1 MEPTALTYSGE
12 ATRRIQMPGE
22 TTLALGTERYPV
34 TGGAATVF
42 TVHGGDRVTVVDV
55 EGSQEAEVTAFIEGR
70 SDAGLFAVE
79 ANGRASG
86 LRSLLASRSRLH
98 SRLRERIAAWR
109 LDPADARSIDL
120 FAEGSAAGQQSDLTA
135 VTDGVCVVVAPDR
148 GASSVHDQY
157 PPSDLTVFVER
168 ADPERAERERPELP
182 EPLAD
187 PLQELRVERA
197 TASAYPVKK
206 GQWIQVID
214 VEGRQCS
221 DFQAFRLSQ
230 LEQGV
235 ERCLDVTTTRTL
247 MGMGSPHPGLHSK
260 YYDVDFQPLVE
271 IVQDTCNRHDAFA
284 LACNPKYYEEMGYFG
299 HRNCSDNFNGAL
311 DPYGVTARRGWMSM
325 NFFYNTAIDDHNI
338 LGLDEPWSRPGDY
351 VLLRALTDL
360 VCVTSACPDDIDPAN
375 GWNPTDIHVR
385 VYDSDLQARRSIGF
399 RPRPDSEVKMTRETG
414 FYPRTSTLT
423 RNFMEYNG
431 FWLPADYPQHGAI
444 DEYWACR
451 EKAAVIDLSALRK
464 FEVMGPDAEA
474 LLQYC
479 LPRDVRRI
487 AVGQV
492 SYSALCYEDGGM
504 MDDGTL
510 FRLGQDNFRWV
521 CGTDYAG
528 DWLRQQAEAGG
539 YRVVIK
545 SATDQLHNIS
555 VQGQNSRAILRRLVW
570 TRQDQP
576 TVDELKLFRFA
587 IARLH
592 HEDGPPLIVSRTG
605 YTGELGF
612 EVFCHPDDAVTVW
625 DEIQSA
631 GADQGLT
638 PMGLDALDMLRIE
651 AGLAAAGHEFDEST
665 DPFEAGI
672 GFTVPL
678 KSKQDGFIGREALL
692 RRQANPQRKLVGL
705 EVMGQETAAH
715 GDGVFVGR
723 HQVGVVTSGVRSPIL
738 GRNIALCRL
747 TPEYATQGTEVEVGK
762 LDGLQKRLSAS
773 VVPVPHFDPKRER
786 MCS

>member
-1 MEPTALTYSGE
+1 MARRHGTEPDPYIQSPGEPTLPRG
-12 ATRRIQMPGE
+12 M
-22 TTLALGTERYPV
+22 ERYPV
-34 TGGAATVF
+34 NGGGATVF
-42 TVHGGDRVTVVDV
+42 PVYGGDRLTVVDV
-55 EGSQEAEVTAFIEGR
+55 EGSQVAEVTGFIRGR
-70 SDAGLFAVE
+70 GDAGLFALE
-79 ANGRASG
+79 PNGWAGG
-86 LRSLLASRSRLH
+86 LRSLLASRSPRQ
-98 SRLRERIAAWR
+98 SRLRERVLGWG
-109 LDPADARSIDL
+109 LDPTDARSIRL
-120 FAEGSAAGQQSDLTA
+120 FTEGSSPGQESRLMA
-135 VTDGVCVVVAPDR
+135 MADGVCVVVAAGD
-148 GASSVHDQY
+148 GASSVHDQAS
-157 PPSDLTVFVER
+157 PTDLTVFVER
-168 ADPERAERERPELP
+168 ASPERVEREKPGLP
-182 EPLAD
+182 EPLAE
-187 PLQELRVERA
+187 PLEELRVERA
-197 TASAYPVKK
+197 TARAYTVKS

-221 DFQAFRLSQ
+221 DFQAFRMSQ
-230 LEQGV
+230 LERGV

-247 MGMGSPHPGLHSK
+247 MGQGSPHPGLHSK
-260 YYDVDFQPLVE
+260 YYDVDFQPLVQ

-299 HRNCSDNFNGAL
+299 HRNCTDNFNAEL

-325 NFFYNTAIDDHNI
+325 NFFYNTAIDDHNV
-338 LGLDEPWSRPGDY
+338 LTLDEPWSRPGDY

-385 VYDSDLQARRSIGF
+385 VYDSDLNARRSIGF
-399 RPRPDSEVKMTRETG
+399 RQRPDSEVEMTRETG
-414 FYPRTSTLT
+414 FYPRTSALT
-423 RNFMEYNG
+423 RNFTEYHG
-431 FWLPADYPQHGAI
+431 FWLPTDYPQHGAI

-464 FEVMGPDAEA
+464 FEVMGPDAES

-492 SYSALCYEDGGM
+492 SYSPLCHHDGGM

-510 FRLGQDNFRWV
+510 FRLGRDNFRWV

-528 DWLRQQAEAGG
+528 DWLREQAEAGG

-545 SATDQLHNIS
+545 SATDQLHNVA
-555 VQGQNSRAILRRLVW
+555 VQGPNSRAILRRIVW
-570 TRQDQP
+570 TRPDQP
-576 TVDELKLFRFA
+576 TVDELKLFRFS

-612 EVFCHPDDAVTVW
+612 EVFCHPDDAVMLW
-625 DEIQSA
+625 DELQSA

-638 PMGLDALDMLRIE
+638 PMGLEALDMLRIE
-651 AGLAAAGHEFDEST
+651 AGLAAAGHEFDDST

-678 KSKQDGFIGREALL
+678 RSKEDAFIGRDALM
-692 RRQANPQRKLVGL
+692 RRQTSPHRHLVGL
-705 EVMGQETAAH
+705 EINNEETAAH
-715 GDGVFVGR
+715 GEGVFVGR
-723 HQVGVVTSGVRSPIL
+723 HQVGVVTSAVRSPVL
-738 GRNIALCRL
+738 GRSIALCRL
-747 TPEYATQGTEVEVGK
+747 SPEYAGPGTEVAVGK
-762 LDGLQKRLSAS
+762 LDGLQKRLSAQ
-773 VVPVPHFDPKRER
+773 VVSVPHFDPGRER
-786 MCS
+786 MRS